1 MQNQIFTASR
11 FTSGNLIFPVRIEVN
26 QDRVTRI
33 KPKLFGSNE
42 ESITISKVASVNIET
57 GIIWSNIRID
67 SAGGSN
73 PILSHGHSKGDA
85 RTIRDLIEQ
94 LQKLVDRIRVAEMAR
109 GNGIKTISRGE
120 FLSREVFAKSI
131 VN

>member
-94 LQKLVDRIRVAEMAR
+94 LQK
-109 GNGIKTISRGE
+109 
-120 FLSREVFAKSI
+120 
-131 VN
+131 